1 MYTTTISR
9 PGGVTTT
16 NCSRRPKSGVWPGSY
31 ARRAPA
37 RILLRSGARCPGS
50 SPVFFHKAGR
60 WLIASAG
67 SSFRVEET
75 PMSSALKHPCD
86 EEFIRSTRA
95 EAVTLRPEVAAGNGY
110 PGLGGRVRALRRTR
124 PWGVILDHLFP
135 HGRSDGVRT
144 CDPGP
149 CGDYGGVEL
158 GGDQALGSRLG
169 DQQLL
174 LPDSRPP
181 GNCRPRHHHVRQLR
195 REPGRPHVPLGSAA
209 RCQAAVGGREAPA
222 GAAEA
227 PASIDAGSRAAVE
240 QAIDEAYFSGYR
252 VVMLVATAASLDECC

>member
-1 MYTTTISR
+1 
-9 PGGVTTT
+9 
-16 NCSRRPKSGVWPGSY
+16 
-31 ARRAPA
+31 
-37 RILLRSGARCPGS
+37 
-50 SPVFFHKAGR
+50 
-60 WLIASAG
+60 
-67 SSFRVEET
+67 
-75 PMSSALKHPCD
+75 MSSALKHPCD

-95 EAVTLRPEVAAGNGY
+95 EAVALRPEVAAGNGY

-149 CGDYGGVEL
+149 CGDYGGVEP

-240 QAIDEAYFSGYR
+240 QAIDEAFFSGYR
-252 VVMLVATAASLDECC
+252 VVMLVATAASLASALGAALLIEGGREGTGGAARRPGDGGTGRLRSTGGDRGRSSCRMATRSGTPAKERSRCQP